1 MINGH
6 GDDIQTELIA
16 NFSSNVWYG
25 ADNSGLYQHLSA
37 ALPYICRYP
46 EADAHS
52 LKLVLATQNGVEPSQ
67 IIVCNGSTEAF
78 YLIAN
83 AFSGKKSL
91 IVAPTFSEYADACK
105 IHNHAVYQTTRQNLT
120 ENIERLQPD
129 LVWICN
135 PNNPDGHCFTVAE
148 LIQLFYSFP
157 QSTFIIDQAYI
168 DFTLTEAN
176 LIPDL
181 HCFKNLIV
189 VQSLTKRFAIPGL
202 RLGYIVSSEKNVNKI
217 EKYKMP
223 WSVNSIA
230 IEAGKHIL
238 NAENNDFK
246 LESWLKETNDLQQH
260 INNLENFKTIQ
271 TQTPYFLIKL
281 KSGKANNLKSF
292 LLKEKILIRDATNF
306 DGLQGEYIRICTLST
321 ELNNLLLLNLKLWS
335 QSIILSSL

>member
-6 GDDIQTELIA
+6 GDDIHTELKA

-37 ALPYICRYP
+37 ALPDICRYP

-52 LKLVLATQNGVEPSQ
+52 LKFILATQNGVEPSQ

-105 IHNHAVYQTTRQNLT
+105 IHNHAIYQTTRQNLK
-120 ENIERLQPD
+120 ENIEKLQPD

-135 PNNPDGHCFTVAE
+135 PNNPDGHCFAVAE

-181 HCFKNLIV
+181 QYFDNLIV

-202 RLGYIVSSEKNVNKI
+202 RLGYIVSSEENVNKI

-223 WSVNSIA
+223 WSVNSLA

-246 LESWLKETNDLQQH
+246 LESWLKETIDLQQH
-260 INNLENFKTIQ
+260 INNLENFETIE

-281 KSGKANNLKSF
+281 KSGNANNLKSF

-306 DGLQGEYIRICTLST
+306 EGLYGEYIRICTQTSKQ
-321 ELNNLLLLNLKLWS
+321 NDLLTIKLKEWT
-335 QSIILSSL
+335 QI

>member
-6 GDDIQTELIA
+6 GDEIQTELIA

-25 ADNSGLYQHLSA
+25 ADNSSLYQHLSA
-37 ALPYICRYP
+37 ALPDIRRYP

-52 LKLVLATQNGVEPSQ
+52 LKLVLATKNGIEPSQ
-67 IIVCNGSTEAF
+67 ITVCNGSTEAF

-83 AFSGKKSL
+83 TFSGKKSL
-91 IVAPTFSEYADACK
+91 IVTPTFSEYADACK
-105 IHNHAVYQTTRQNLT
+105 IYNHIVYQTNSNELRKS
-120 ENIERLQPD
+120 IERLKPD

-135 PNNPDGHCFTVAE
+135 PNNPDGHCFTATE
-148 LIQLFYSFP
+148 LIQLFRSFP

-181 HCFKNLIV
+181 QCFKNLIV

-202 RLGYIVSSEKNVNKI
+202 RLGYIVSSEENDNKI
-217 EKYKMP
+217 EKFKMP
-223 WSVNSIA
+223 WSVNSLA

-238 NAENNDFK
+238 NSGNNDFK
-246 LESWLKETNDLQQH
+246 LESWLKETSDLQQN
-260 INNLENFKTIQ
+260 INNLENFETIQ

-281 KSGKANNLKSF
+281 KSGNANDLKSF

-306 DGLQGEYIRICTLST
+306 EGLQGEYIRICTLST